1 LNGQNN
7 HFEKLSRFVKFKENM
22 FRPSFKH
29 KYCSDLYYILF
40 YLEISEGLVI
50 YLESLDVF
58 ENLMANELKKEFAKA
73 SLENLNADDYFE
85 KVGWIALMQEDLFL
99 QKAKLFFT
107 MEAYKDIIEPPKELT
122 DQIKK
127 ELEDVSFEQMFSII
141 DGERKIT
148 NKDKYNARKKEYFI
162 QVENLKK
169 QLNGT
174 DAS

>member
-1 LNGQNN
+1 MTEIKTYI
-7 HFEKLSRFVKFKENM
+7 EKVFKE
-22 FRPSFKH
+22 
-29 KYCSDLYYILF
+29 
-40 YLEISEGLVI
+40 YLSLKN
-50 YLESLDVF
+50 YLLTEVKSI
-58 ENLMANELKKEFAKA
+58 EELKKEFAKA

-141 DGERKIT
+141 GGERKIT

-169 QLNGT
+169 QLN
-174 DAS
+174 DPQ

>member
-1 LNGQNN
+1 MTEIKTYI
-7 HFEKLSRFVKFKENM
+7 EKVFKE
-22 FRPSFKH
+22 
-29 KYCSDLYYILF
+29 
-40 YLEISEGLVI
+40 YLSLKN
-50 YLESLDVF
+50 YLLTEVKSI
-58 ENLMANELKKEFAKA
+58 EELKKEFAKA

>member
-1 LNGQNN
+1 MTEIKTYI
-7 HFEKLSRFVKFKENM
+7 EKVFKEYLLLKN
-22 FRPSFKH
+22 
-29 KYCSDLYYILF
+29 YILTEAKNIE
-40 YLEISEGLVI
+40 EI
-50 YLESLDVF
+50 
-58 ENLMANELKKEFAKA
+58 KKEFAKA
-73 SLENLNADDYFE
+73 SLDNLNADDYFE

-141 DGERKIT
+141 DGERKTI
-148 NKDKYNARKKEYFI
+148 NKDKYEARKKEYFI
-162 QVENLKK
+162 QVDNLKK

-174 DAS
+174 EAS

>member
-1 LNGQNN
+1 MT
-7 HFEKLSRFVKFKENM
+7 EIKTYIERVFKE
-22 FRPSFKH
+22 
-29 KYCSDLYYILF
+29 
-40 YLEISEGLVI
+40 YLSLKN
-50 YLESLDVF
+50 YLLTEVKNI
-58 ENLMANELKKEFAKA
+58 EEVKKEFAKA

-85 KVGWIALMQEDLFL
+85 KIGWIALMQEDLFL

-122 DQIKK
+122 EQIKK

-148 NKDKYNARKKEYFI
+148 NIDKYNARKKEYFI

-169 QLNGT
+169 QFNGI
-174 DAS
+174 DDSQ

>member
-1 LNGQNN
+1 MEEIKTYI
-7 HFEKLSRFVKFKENM
+7 EKVFKE
-22 FRPSFKH
+22 
-29 KYCSDLYYILF
+29 
-40 YLEISEGLVI
+40 YLSLKN
-50 YLESLDVF
+50 YLLTEVKNI
-58 ENLMANELKKEFAKA
+58 EELKKEFAKA

-122 DQIKK
+122 NQIKK

-141 DGERKIT
+141 GGERKIT
-148 NKDKYNARKKEYFI
+148 NKEKYNARKKEYFI

>member
-1 LNGQNN
+1 MVEIKTYI
-7 HFEKLSRFVKFKENM
+7 EKVFKEYLTLKN
-22 FRPSFKH
+22 
-29 KYCSDLYYILF
+29 YILTEAKSIE
-40 YLEISEGLVI
+40 EI
-50 YLESLDVF
+50 
-58 ENLMANELKKEFAKA
+58 KKEFAKA

-127 ELEDVSFEQMFSII
+127 ELEDVSFEQMFSVI
-141 DGERKIT
+141 DGKREII
-148 NKDKYNARKKEYFI
+148 NKDKYDARKKEYFI

-169 QLNGT
+169 TLNGT
-174 DAS
+174 TDSNTDRE

>member
-1 LNGQNN
+1 MEEIKTYI
-7 HFEKLSRFVKFKENM
+7 EKVFKE
-22 FRPSFKH
+22 
-29 KYCSDLYYILF
+29 
-40 YLEISEGLVI
+40 YLTLKN
-50 YLESLDVF
+50 YLLTEVKSI
-58 ENLMANELKKEFAKA
+58 EELKKEFAKA

-85 KVGWIALMQEDLFL
+85 KIGWIALMQEDLFL

-127 ELEDVSFEQMFSII
+127 ELEDVSFEQMFSIMG
-141 DGERKIT
+141 GERKIT

-174 DAS
+174 NAS

>member
-1 LNGQNN
+1 MEEIKTYI
-7 HFEKLSRFVKFKENM
+7 EKVFKEYLLLKN
-22 FRPSFKH
+22 
-29 KYCSDLYYILF
+29 
-40 YLEISEGLVI
+40 YLELKVKDIEGV
-50 YLESLDVF
+50 
-58 ENLMANELKKEFAKA
+58 KKDFAKLA
-73 SLENLNADDYFE
+73 LENLNADDYFE

-141 DGERKIT
+141 GGERKIT